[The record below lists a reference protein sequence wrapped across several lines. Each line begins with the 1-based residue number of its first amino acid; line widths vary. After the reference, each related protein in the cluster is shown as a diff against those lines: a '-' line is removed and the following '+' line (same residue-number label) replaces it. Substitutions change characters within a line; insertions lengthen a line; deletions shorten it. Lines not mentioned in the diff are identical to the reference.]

1 MLVFWRGAWHDVV
14 LPPYMD
20 PSWGVTEQTRLAIAL
35 LKGRAAGRADDSV
48 LQKVETLVSG
58 KQHNTPQDSKE
69 KA

>member
-1 MLVFWRGAWHDVV
+1 MLVFWRGAWHDVA

-20 PSWGVTEQTRLAIAL
+20 PSWGVIEQTRLAIAL

-48 LQKVETLVSG
+48 LLEVETLVSG
-58 KQHNTPQDSKE
+58 KQHNTPQNSKE